1 MRVTAETKAATRGRI
16 LRNASELFAAR
27 GFEATT
33 TRDIARAA
41 DIAAGTLFN
50 YFETKEAIIASLA
63 YEAMADGCDE
73 FERASLDAESFEEA
87 VFAFVAAGLR
97 KLKPLRKQL
106 PALLETTLSPLVP
119 MTNHHEDDSIRALHL
134 ETVSLLAR
142 KHGVGDLSPVA
153 LQLYWT
159 LYTGVLLYWGNDKSS
174 RQELT
179 LALLDQSLAMF
190 TGWLNN
196 QQNQTPKSDRE

>member
-1 MRVTAETKAATRGRI
+1 MRVTAKTKAVTRGRI
-16 LRNASELFAAR
+16 LRTASELFEAR

-41 DIAAGTLFN
+41 DIAAGTLYN
-50 YFETKEAIIASLA
+50 YFETKEAIIASLV
-63 YEAMADGCDE
+63 YEAMADGCDQ
-73 FERASLDAESFEEA
+73 FERTPLVAESFEEA
-87 VFAFVAAGLR
+87 LFAFVAADLR
-97 KLKPLRKQL
+97 KLKPLRNQIV
-106 PALLETTLSPLVP
+106 ALFETTLSPLASITGRP
-119 MTNHHEDDSIRALHL
+119 EDNSIRAMHL
-134 ETVSLLAR
+134 ETVSRLAR

-159 LYTGVLLYWGNDKSS
+159 LYTGVLLYWANDKSS

-190 TGWLNN
+190 AGWLNN
-196 QQNQTPKSDRE
+196 QQNQTIKSGRK